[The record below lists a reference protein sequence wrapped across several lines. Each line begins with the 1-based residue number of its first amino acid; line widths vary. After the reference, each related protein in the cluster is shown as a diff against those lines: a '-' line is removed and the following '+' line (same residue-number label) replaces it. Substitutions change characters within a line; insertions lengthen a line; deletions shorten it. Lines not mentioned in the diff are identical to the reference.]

1 VELVDQI
8 GLVILSGTVLWVL
21 SILLVD
27 VYEVPFS
34 KLRNGI
40 EALWF
45 LLTVPMQRREPLEA
59 DHTRI
64 AELEHWNRTWSHPE
78 IGDFYMW
85 DGSSYVETSWKKT
98 DSGLEYYTD
107 RNTWITTVRSTG
119 MTLGSW
125 CRSCKSPAH
134 GAEYC
139 RRCVDN
145 YGYREGKKRYKLPNG
160 CYVDTYEETLC
171 EVCTEPLPLYWSR
184 ICSME
189 CGRKLEELE
198 EPRCK
203 DTMCVNRTKTTCK
216 DCCEDTGH
224 TIGGRCGKCHW
235 DHRYGRKDRCKD
247 TMCGGYGTVY
257 RDGRCKGCYEVR
269 MKERRC
275 AWCGNTKKVQWSGDD
290 GHWFCNAL
298 CPFNYQTEP

>member
-1 VELVDQI
+1 MELVDQI

-40 EALWF
+40 EALWL
-45 LLTVPMQRREPLEA
+45 LLTVPMQRKQEPLEA

-78 IGDFYMW
+78 IGDFYTW

-107 RNTWITTVRSTG
+107 RNTWITTVRPTG
-119 MTLGSW
+119 ENGYDYTPGPGRVWSVPKGATLGSW

-160 CYVDTYEETLC
+160 RYVDTYEETLC
-171 EVCTEPLPLYWSR
+171 EVCKEPLPLHWSR
-184 ICSME
+184 ICSAE
-189 CGRKLEELE
+189 CGQKQR
-198 EPRCK
+198 
-203 DTMCVNRTKTTCK
+203 
-216 DCCEDTGH
+216 
-224 TIGGRCGKCHW
+224 
-235 DHRYGRKDRCKD
+235 DRCKD
-247 TMCGGYGTVY
+247 TMCGGYGIVY

-275 AWCGNTKKVQWSGDD
+275 ARCGRTGAQIWGDGKRYYCND
-290 GHWFCNAL
+290 GCREK
-298 CPFNYQTEP
+298 YQTEP

>member
-1 VELVDQI
+1 MVEALTFLGTLAVGI
-8 GLVILSGTVLWVL
+8 YVTFTVIAWVGDEEPPPW
-21 SILLVD
+21 ITAPWEWV
-27 VYEVPFS
+27 
-34 KLRNGI
+34 RNGI
-40 EALWF
+40 EASWF
-45 LLTVPMQRREPLEA
+45 LLTYPTRKQEPLQA
-59 DHTRI
+59 DSARI
-64 AELEHWNRTWSHPE
+64 LELEHWNRTWSHPE

-107 RNTWITTVRSTG
+107 RDTWITTVRSTG

-145 YGYREGKKRYKLPNG
+145 YGYREEKKRYKLPNG

-171 EVCTEPLPLYWSR
+171 EVCEEPLPLYWSR

-189 CGRKLEELE
+189 CGRKLEEME
-198 EPRCK
+198 EP
-203 DTMCVNRTKTTCK
+203 
-216 DCCEDTGH
+216 
-224 TIGGRCGKCHW
+224 
-235 DHRYGRKDRCKD
+235 RCKD

-257 RDGRCKGCYEVR
+257 RGGRCKGCYEVR

-275 AWCGNTKKVQWSGDD
+275 AWCGTAKKVQWSGDD

-298 CPFNYQTEP
+298 CQVNYQTEP